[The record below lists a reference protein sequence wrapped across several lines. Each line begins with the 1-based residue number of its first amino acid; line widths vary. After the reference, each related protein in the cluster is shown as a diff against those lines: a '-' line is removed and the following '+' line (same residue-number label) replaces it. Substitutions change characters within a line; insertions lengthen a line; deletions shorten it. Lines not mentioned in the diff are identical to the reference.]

1 MKSFVIR
8 LFALMTL
15 ALALAACQSTASN
28 PTSSSGF
35 ETELAAGR
43 LESAQLKLGSEQETA
58 TQLAERRQRLA
69 DAYLERSRTALQNGD
84 VNGATAAL
92 TRARSLMPRA
102 PGVAADV
109 SGLQKPA
116 VPVAPAAQPNCT
128 P

>member
-8 LFALMTL
+8 LFSLMTL
-15 ALALAACQSTASN
+15 ALALTACQSTASTPAN
-28 PTSSSGF
+28 SSGF

-43 LESAQLKLGSEQETA
+43 LESAQLKLGSEHEDTA
-58 TQLAERRQRLA
+58 QLAERRKRLA
-69 DAYLERSRTALQNGD
+69 DAYLERSRDALAKGD

-116 VPVAPAAQPNCT
+116 ESPQPSCT

>member
-1 MKSFVIR
+1 MRRAVKI
-8 LFALMTL
+8 LPPTLL

-28 PTSSSGF
+28 PANSSGF

-43 LESAQLKLGSEQETA
+43 LESAQLALGSEQEDA
-58 TQLAERRQRLA
+58 TQLAERRKRLA
-69 DAYLERSRTALQNGD
+69 DAYLERSREALAKGD
-84 VNGATAAL
+84 VNGATTAL

-116 VPVAPAAQPNCT
+116 APGAQPTCT